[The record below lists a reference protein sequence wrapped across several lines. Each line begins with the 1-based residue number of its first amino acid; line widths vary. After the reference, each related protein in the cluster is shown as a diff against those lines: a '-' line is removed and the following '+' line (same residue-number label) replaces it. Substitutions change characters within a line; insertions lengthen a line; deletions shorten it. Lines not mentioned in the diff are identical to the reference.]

1 MNITK
6 EDVTQLNSLIR
17 IKLTPSDYK
26 NDVDTAI
33 KKFRKSATMPGF
45 RAGHVPEGMIRK
57 MYGKSF
63 LADELNRIVSKSLH
77 EYLKEN
83 NLMVLGDPLP
93 KDTEHTNN
101 FENPSDFEFLF
112 EIGLAPAINFDVA
125 SIAAVDYYEIEVDD
139 KRVETY
145 IDDLRRKH
153 GKFSNPEQAEESSI
167 LYGELAELDEN
178 GNVKEGGI
186 TSTTTLSVEL
196 VKDADTRKKLIGI
209 KKDDSV
215 VFNPNKAMQDVT
227 EVAYMLRIDK
237 DKAEK
242 LTSDFQYKILSVN
255 KVEKADIN
263 QELFDKV
270 FGENTVTTEQDFRE
284 RVKAD
289 IAAMFRHES
298 IHKFNHDTEDA
309 ILKQMN
315 LSLPD
320 EFLKKW
326 IMTMNEKPITT
337 EQLEKEYP
345 SYSRE
350 MQWRMI
356 ENEIATKQNIK
367 VEQEDLKQYAA
378 SVIMQQFGQ
387 YSLGAEM
394 IEDFANR
401 YLQKQENVSKA
412 AEAVKS
418 KKVFDYLN
426 QMVPK
431 NVKNVTYEEFTH
443 IVREH
448 KH

>member
-153 GKFSNPEQAEESSI
+153 GKFSNPEQAEENSI

-209 KKDDSV
+209 KKDDTV

>member
-33 KKFRKSATMPGF
+33 KKFRKSASMPGF

-112 EIGLAPAINFDVA
+112 EIGLAPAINFDIA
-125 SIAAVDYYEIEVDD
+125 SIAAVDYYEIAVDD

-167 LYGELAELDEN
+167 LYGELTELDEN

-196 VKDADTRKKLIGI
+196 VKDADTKKKLIGI
-209 KKDDSV
+209 KKDDTV

-227 EVAYMLRIDK
+227 EVAYMLRIEK

-270 FGENTVTTEQDFRE
+270 FGENAVTSEQDFRD

-387 YSLGAEM
+387 YSLGADM

-401 YLQKQENVSKA
+401 YLQKQENINKA

-431 NVKNVTYEEFTH
+431 NVKNVTYDEFTH

>member
-153 GKFSNPEQAEESSI
+153 GKFSNPEQAEENSI

>member
-45 RAGHVPEGMIRK
+45 RSGHVPEGMIRK

-209 KKDDSV
+209 KKDDTV

-227 EVAYMLRIDK
+227 EVAYMMRIDK

-320 EFLKKW
+320 EFLIKW

-337 EQLEKEYP
+337 DQLEKEYP
-345 SYSRE
+345 SYPRE

-356 ENEIATKQNIK
+356 ETATATKPNIK
-367 VEQEDLKQYAA
+367 VEHEDLKQYAA
-378 SVIMQQFGQ
+378 SVIMQQ
-387 YSLGAEM
+387 
-394 IEDFANR
+394 
-401 YLQKQENVSKA
+401 
-412 AEAVKS
+412 
-418 KKVFDYLN
+418 
-426 QMVPK
+426 
-431 NVKNVTYEEFTH
+431 
-443 IVREH
+443 
-448 KH
+448 

>member
-112 EIGLAPAINFDVA
+112 EIGLAPAINFDIA
-125 SIAAVDYYEIEVDD
+125 SIAAVDYYEIAVDD

-167 LYGELAELDEN
+167 LYGELTELDEN

-196 VKDADTRKKLIGI
+196 VKDADTKKKLIGI

-227 EVAYMLRIDK
+227 EVAYMLRIEK

-270 FGENTVTTEQDFRE
+270 FGENAVTSEQDFRD

-387 YSLGAEM
+387 YSLGADM

-401 YLQKQENVSKA
+401 YLQKQENINKA

-431 NVKNVTYEEFTH
+431 NVKNVTYDEFTH

>member
-33 KKFRKSATMPGF
+33 KKFRKSATLPGF
-45 RAGHVPEGMIRK
+45 RAGHVPEGMVRK

-93 KDTEHTNN
+93 KDTDHTNN

-112 EIGLAPAINFDVA
+112 EIGLAPAINFDIA

-167 LYGELAELDEN
+167 LYGELTELDEN

-186 TSTTTLSVEL
+186 TNTTTLSVEL
-196 VKDADTRKKLIGI
+196 VKDDDTKKKFIGI
-209 KKDDSV
+209 KKDDTV

-270 FGENTVTTEQDFRE
+270 FGENAVTSEQDFRE
-284 RVKAD
+284 RVKGD

-367 VEQEDLKQYAA
+367 VEEEDLKQYAA

-387 YSLGAEM
+387 YSLGADM

-401 YLQKQENVSKA
+401 YLQKQENINKA

-431 NVKNVTYEEFTH
+431 NVKNVTYDEFTH

>member
-33 KKFRKSATMPGF
+33 KKFRNSATMPGF

-209 KKDDSV
+209 KKDDTV

>member
-145 IDDLRRKH
+145 IDDLRTKH
-153 GKFSNPEQAEESSI
+153 GKFANPEQAEESSI

-209 KKDDSV
+209 KKDDTV

-431 NVKNVTYEEFTH
+431 NVKNVTYDEFTH

>member
-33 KKFRKSATMPGF
+33 KKFRKSATLPGF
-45 RAGHVPEGMIRK
+45 RAGHVPEGMVRK

-112 EIGLAPAINFDVA
+112 EIGLAPAINFDIA
-125 SIAAVDYYEIEVDD
+125 SIAAVDYYEIAVDV

-167 LYGELAELDEN
+167 LYGELTELDEN

-196 VKDADTRKKLIGI
+196 VKDADTKKKLIGI
-209 KKDDSV
+209 KKDDTV

-227 EVAYMLRIDK
+227 EVAYMLRIEK

-270 FGENTVTTEQDFRE
+270 FGENAVTSEQDFRE

-367 VEQEDLKQYAA
+367 VEEEDLKQYAA

-387 YSLGAEM
+387 YSLGADM

-401 YLQKQENVSKA
+401 YLQKQENINKA

-431 NVKNVTYEEFTH
+431 NVKNVTYDEFTH

>member
-1 MNITK
+1 
-6 EDVTQLNSLIR
+6 
-17 IKLTPSDYK
+17 
-26 NDVDTAI
+26 
-33 KKFRKSATMPGF
+33 
-45 RAGHVPEGMIRK
+45 
-57 MYGKSF
+57 
-63 LADELNRIVSKSLH
+63 
-77 EYLKEN
+77 
-83 NLMVLGDPLP
+83 
-93 KDTEHTNN
+93 
-101 FENPSDFEFLF
+101 
-112 EIGLAPAINFDVA
+112 LAPAINFDVA

-209 KKDDSV
+209 KKDDTV

-431 NVKNVTYEEFTH
+431 NVKNVTYDEFTH

>member
-153 GKFSNPEQAEESSI
+153 GKFSNPEQAEENSI

-209 KKDDSV
+209 KKDDTV

-431 NVKNVTYEEFTH
+431 NVKNVTYDEFTH

>member
-209 KKDDSV
+209 KKDDTV

>member
-153 GKFSNPEQAEESSI
+153 GKFSNPEQAEENSI

-431 NVKNVTYEEFTH
+431 NVKNVTYDEFTH

>member
-1 MNITK
+1 
-6 EDVTQLNSLIR
+6 
-17 IKLTPSDYK
+17 
-26 NDVDTAI
+26 
-33 KKFRKSATMPGF
+33 
-45 RAGHVPEGMIRK
+45 

-153 GKFSNPEQAEESSI
+153 GKFSNPEQAEENSI

-209 KKDDSV
+209 KKDDTV

-431 NVKNVTYEEFTH
+431 NVKNVTYDEFTH

>member
-209 KKDDSV
+209 KKDDTV

-298 IHKFNHDTEDA
+298 IHKFNHNTEDA

-367 VEQEDLKQYAA
+367 VEQEDLKQYVA

-431 NVKNVTYEEFTH
+431 NVKNVTYDEFTH

>member
-112 EIGLAPAINFDVA
+112 EIGLAPAINFDIA
-125 SIAAVDYYEIEVDD
+125 SIAAVDYYEIAVDD

-167 LYGELAELDEN
+167 LYGELTELDEN

-196 VKDADTRKKLIGI
+196 VKDADTKKKLIGI
-209 KKDDSV
+209 KKDDTV

-227 EVAYMLRIDK
+227 EVAYMLRIEK

-270 FGENTVTTEQDFRE
+270 FGENAVTSEQDFRE

-387 YSLGAEM
+387 YSLGADM

-401 YLQKQENVSKA
+401 YLQKQENINKA

-431 NVKNVTYEEFTH
+431 NVKNVTYDEFTH

>member
-1 MNITK
+1 MDITK
-6 EDVTQLNSLIR
+6 EDVSQLNSLIR

-93 KDTEHTNN
+93 KDSDHSNN
-101 FENPSDFEFLF
+101 FEDPTDFEFLF
-112 EIGLAPAINFDVA
+112 EIGLAPAINFDA
-125 SIAAVDYYEIEVDD
+125 SSVAAVDFYEIEVDE

-153 GKFSNPEQAEESSI
+153 GKFSNPEQAEENSI
-167 LYGELAELDEN
+167 LYGELSELDEN

-196 VKDADTRKKLIGI
+196 VKEADTKKKLIGI
-209 KKDDSV
+209 KKDDTV
-215 VFNPNKAMQDVT
+215 VINPAKAMQDAT
-227 EVAYMLRIDK
+227 EVAYMLRIEK

-270 FGENTVTTEQDFRE
+270 FGENAVTTEQDFRD

-289 IAAMFRHES
+289 ISAMFHQET

-315 LSLPD
+315 LKLPD

-326 IMTMNEKPITT
+326 IMTMNEKPITN
-337 EQLEKEYP
+337 EQLESEYP

-356 ENEIATKQNIK
+356 ENDIAVKQNIK
-367 VEQEDLKQYAA
+367 VEEQDLNHYAM
-378 SVIMQQFGQ
+378 SVVMQQFGQ
-387 YSLGAEM
+387 YSLGADM
-394 IEDFANR
+394 IEDFAKR
-401 YLQKQENVSKA
+401 YLQKQENVNKA

-426 QMVPK
+426 QTVPK
-431 NVKNVTYEEFTH
+431 NVKQVTYDEFMT

>member
-209 KKDDSV
+209 KKDDTV

-431 NVKNVTYEEFTH
+431 NVKNVTYDEFTH

>member
-6 EDVTQLNSLIR
+6 EDVTHLTSLIR
-17 IKLTPSDYK
+17 IERTPSDYK
-26 NDVDTAI
+26 NYAYTAI

-153 GKFSNPEQAEESSI
+153 GKFSNPEQAEENSI

-178 GNVKEGGI
+178 GNVKGGGI

-209 KKDDSV
+209 KKDDTV

>member
-125 SIAAVDYYEIEVDD
+125 SIAAVGYYEIEVDD

-153 GKFSNPEQAEESSI
+153 GKFSNPEQAEENSI

-209 KKDDSV
+209 KKDDTV

>member
-431 NVKNVTYEEFTH
+431 NVKNVTYDEFTH

>member
-33 KKFRKSATMPGF
+33 KKFRKSATLPGF
-45 RAGHVPEGMIRK
+45 RAGHVPEGMVRK

-93 KDTEHTNN
+93 KDTDHTNN

-112 EIGLAPAINFDVA
+112 EIGLAPAINFDIA

-196 VKDADTRKKLIGI
+196 VKDADTKKKLIGI
-209 KKDDSV
+209 KKDDTV

-227 EVAYMLRIDK
+227 EVAYMLRIEK

-270 FGENTVTTEQDFRE
+270 FGENAVSSEQDFRE

-367 VEQEDLKQYAA
+367 VEEEDLKQYAA

-387 YSLGAEM
+387 YSLGADM

-401 YLQKQENVSKA
+401 YLQKQENINKA

-426 QMVPK
+426 QTVPK
-431 NVKNVTYEEFTH
+431 NVKNVTYDEFTH